1 MTMTKLCFLI
11 NCRQHLCWG
20 VQPIRN
26 RQVHICKQRCFKEG
40 MSARNQLIS
49 QIYYGTLQNT
59 ETKNVKYSY
68 TLVYRQHYYAYDDRH
83 CLRNICNLFK
93 LHRVFIDPHCYILLS
108 INYCILL
115 HRFAQFS
122 LGIPT
127 YRHALLRHVLKINID
142 QIPIVV

>member
-59 ETKNVKYSY
+59 ETKMSNTVHTRIQANIIMLMTIGIAYEIFVTSLNFIEYSQ
-68 TLVYRQHYYAYDDRH
+68 THIAIYYCPLIIAFY
-83 CLRNICNLFK
+83 CI
-93 LHRVFIDPHCYILLS
+93 VLLS
-108 INYCILL
+108 FPQEYLHTAMRYCGM
-115 HRFAQFS
+115 FS
-122 LGIPT
+122 
-127 YRHALLRHVLKINID
+127 K
-142 QIPIVV
+142 